1 MKQIKPIVQTVS
13 TKPTVDVQS
22 DAVRRWSEAA
32 KIIKEAEE
40 VQAVLR
46 PEITQPAVAAYIQA
60 KVENPTLESKAVDVN
75 DATGAH
81 VEVRLAER
89 YPKSLKA
96 KDVEALAPVFGK
108 TDINKFFQY
117 IPVVEINQKAFTN
130 GGGKFNSKKFND
142 FMEKVNAIAKS
153 MGIENPFTV
162 SQILVPTPEFSEQRW
177 RLFGVPE
184 NLRIQEAVPMQVSIY
199 QPKQ

>member
-1 MKQIKPIVQTVS
+1 MKQIKPIVSVEL
-13 TKPTVDVQS
+13 QS
-22 DAVRRWSEAA
+22 DAVRRWNEAT

-60 KVENPTLESKAVDVN
+60 KVENPALESKAVDVN
-75 DATGAH
+75 DATGAR

-89 YPKSLKA
+89 YPKWLKA
-96 KDVEALAPVFGK
+96 EAIEALAPILGK
-108 TDINKFFQY
+108 TANKFFQY
-117 IPVVEINQKAFTN
+117 VPLVEINQKAFTN
-130 GGGKFNSKKFND
+130 GGGKFNGKKFAEL
-142 FMEKVNAIAKS
+142 MSKVNELAKS
-153 MGIENPFTV
+153 MGVENPFII
-162 SQILVPTPEFSEQRW
+162 SQVLVPTPEFSEQRW

-184 NLRIQEAVPMQVSIY
+184 NLRIQEVVPMQVSIY